1 MEKDIAEEI
10 ELLIDARYP
19 IIYMVTWE
27 EDRVIEQIE
36 EIARRMDLG
45 NVYSWTLSQG
55 LKNLSNERDHAFEYA
70 PVDADPVRALD
81 VVLNER
87 QDGIF
92 IFQDLHPFLT
102 DSQWVRDR
110 GVVPMLTRKLRD
122 IATAF
127 RYSASKTLILLSPVL
142 SIPAD
147 LEKDITVL
155 DFPLPDQ
162 KDLNSI
168 LEGIQK
174 NYNTQLKL
182 GEHEKEDLFRAAL
195 GLTANE
201 AYNVFQ
207 KARRSDNIIAEQHV
221 QFILDEKE
229 QIIRKSGIL
238 EYYPPL
244 GEFDSIG
251 GLDALKAWLA
261 KRAKSFTQLARDFG
275 LPEPKGILLL
285 GVPGCGKSLCAKVV
299 ASEWNKPLLRLDLGR
314 IFGGLVGAS
323 EDNMRRALK
332 VAEGVSPCILWIDE
346 IEKGLAG
353 IQGTG
358 DSGVTARVF
367 GTLLTWMQEKT
378 SPVFVISTANDISQL
393 PPELLRKGRFDEIF
407 FVDLPMDFE
416 REEIFR
422 IHVEKRVSITNKLSL
437 EGIDLKRLAQKT
449 EGFSGAEIEQVII
462 SSLYDAYNI
471 ADVDH
476 EAELDYNRIIL
487 ENIEQTVPLSR
498 AMKPVVQA
506 LRKWAKTRARFAS
519 SQVAELVDQA
529 TDEAKSFPQ
538 LQTAFLF
545 RDSGNRARTLET
557 LIKLCDE
564 YPEEARGYLYDGD
577 FEKWFTDNGQKE
589 LARKASEIA
598 AEENRDIGLL
608 KFIEVVREAASSQ
621 EAN

>member
-1 MEKDIAEEI
+1 MGEHIVEEI

-19 IIYMVTWE
+19 IIYLVTWE
-27 EDRVIEQIE
+27 EDRVIKQIV
-36 EIARRMDLG
+36 EISRRMDLG
-45 NVYSWTLSQG
+45 NVYTWTLSQG
-55 LKNLSNERDHAFEYA
+55 LKNLSDGREHVFEYA
-70 PVDADPVRALD
+70 VTDSDPVKALD
-81 VVLNER
+81 VILNER

-92 IFQDLHPFLT
+92 IFQDLHPFLA

-110 GVVPMLTRKLRD
+110 DIVPKLTRKLRD
-122 IATAF
+122 IAAAF
-127 RYSASKTLILLSPVL
+127 RYSSSKTLILLSPVL
-142 SIPAD
+142 VIPAD
-147 LEKDITVL
+147 IEKDITVL
-155 DFPLPDQ
+155 DYPLPDQ
-162 KDLNSI
+162 EDLDSI
-168 LEGIQK
+168 LEGIK
-174 NYNTQLKL
+174 ETYKTDLKL
-182 GEHEKEDLFRAAL
+182 EESEKEDLFKAAL

-201 AYNVFQ
+201 VYNVFQ
-207 KARRSDNIIAEQHV
+207 KARRSDNIIAEKHI

-244 GEFDSIG
+244 GKFDGIG

-299 ASEWNKPLLRLDLGR
+299 ASEWSKPLLRLDIGR

-407 FVDLPMDFE
+407 FVDLPMESE
-416 REEIFR
+416 REEIFK
-422 IHVEKRVSITNKLSL
+422 IHIEKRVSASNQLSL
-437 EGIDLKRLAQKT
+437 EGIDLRRLAQKT

-471 ADVDH
+471 ADTDD
-476 EAELDYNRIIL
+476 EAEFDYNLIIL

-519 SQVAELVDQA
+519 SQAAEVADQA
-529 TDEAKSFPQ
+529 IDETKALPQ

-545 RDSGNRARTLET
+545 RDSGNRARTLGR
-557 LIKLCDE
+557 LIELCDK
-564 YPEEARGYLYDGD
+564 YSEEARGYLYDGD
-577 FEKWFTDNGQKE
+577 LEKWFADNGQKE
-589 LARKASEIA
+589 LAKKASEIA
-598 AEENRDIGLL
+598 AEENREYGLS
-608 KFIEVVREAASSQ
+608 KFIEVVREASLQ